1 MLEQWVRRQ
10 ADGLRCDSQPVA
22 AAGYAPAQASRA
34 PPHWSRCHPATR
46 TGWTSNPA
54 VRRRLQPPPHTEA
67 APNPLAL
74 PPPTA
79 SLPSQFAPT
88 HLLGQSGNTRR
99 IPDDG
104 RRTRENQRIMSK
116 SGASRLAGRTI
127 NHQQSRHRSGR
138 QVAGSRRA
146 DGGWLHPAAGQRTG
160 PPGAHLGPGRL
171 LSRPRRCFG
180 RWKRTQCPSSCWSSV
195 SRKIRTIRRT
205 SARWCCSCRIRTG
218 KPFPQNSR
226 FRRRIWTRSS
236 APAACRCVRL
246 GPLFQ

>member
-1 MLEQWVRRQ
+1 MT
-10 ADGLRCDSQPVA
+10 DSP
-22 AAGYAPAQASRA
+22 GSI
-34 PPHWSRCHPATR
+34 
-46 TGWTSNPA
+46 
-54 VRRRLQPPPHTEA
+54 
-67 APNPLAL
+67 
-74 PPPTA
+74 
-79 SLPSQFAPT
+79 
-88 HLLGQSGNTRR
+88 GQSGGTGAHPRRRPSNERESENHDEQIRGKQTRTPQNHQPHSER
-99 IPDDG
+99 HG
-104 RRTRENQRIMSK
+104 RRWV
-116 SGASRLAGRTI
+116 AAGR
-127 NHQQSRHRSGR
+127 RW
-138 QVAGSRRA
+138 VAASISA
-146 DGGWLHPAAGQRTG
+146 PG
-160 PPGAHLGPGRL
+160 PPGAPLGPGRL